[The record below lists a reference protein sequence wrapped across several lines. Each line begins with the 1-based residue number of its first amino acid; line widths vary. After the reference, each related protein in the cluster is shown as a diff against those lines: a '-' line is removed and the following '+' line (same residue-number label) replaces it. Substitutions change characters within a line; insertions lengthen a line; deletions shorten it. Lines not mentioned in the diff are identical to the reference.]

1 MNKESLI
8 IRNLGPIHEVQLDD
22 ISPLMVLIGESGSGK
37 STILKVLALFQWIY
51 KMMNIRVYLSMSGVS
66 KSPFRFSWQTY
77 MRNAGFEKYLKPD
90 TEIIYTIGS
99 CVISYKDGKL
109 NTSCAIPQDELSL
122 VKVAFVSDKRNMISN
137 LVAGKAKNN
146 YDFYL
151 DQTYEDFVAA
161 TRVIREHSIDY
172 LDVKLTVEKSSNG
185 EKFYISSTN
194 EDEIFKIGF
203 EDASSGMQNVSPL
216 SVNIEYF
223 AHNYDSV
230 TAANKMVFKYLS
242 ESDDLKNFSALLNL
256 GEWNKRVINM
266 LIEEPELSLYPESQL
281 KLVDSLVD
289 RCFDEKLQHKM
300 RLAIATH
307 SPYIVNYLNLLA
319 ARADSPQN
327 DCETSLPMDK
337 MCVYHVEDG
346 YAYSLKI
353 QSKNGT
359 QIINTRV
366 LSDPISDIYRSY
378 NQIQEQRNGKAVE

>member
-8 IRNLGPIHEVQLDD
+8 IQNLGPIHEVQLED

-99 CVISYKDGKL
+99 CTICYKDGKL
-109 NTSCAIPQDELSL
+109 NTSCDIPLDELSL

-194 EDEIFKIGF
+194 EEEIFKIGF

-223 AHNYDSV
+223 VHNYDSV

-242 ESDDLKNFSALLNL
+242 ESDDLKNFSASMNL
-256 GEWNKRVINM
+256 GEWNKRVINL
-266 LIEEPELSLYPESQL
+266 LIEEPELSLYPQSQL
-281 KLVDSLVD
+281 ELIDSLVE
-289 RCFDEKLQHKM
+289 RCFDETLQHKM

-319 ARADSPQN
+319 ARADFPMN
-327 DCETSLPMDK
+327 DGKPSLPMDK
-337 MCVYHVEDG
+337 ICVYHVEDG

-353 QSKNGT
+353 RSNNGT

-366 LSDPISDIYRSY
+366 LSDPISDIYSSY